1 MSTPRAVAE
10 SQPDLR
16 TKARE
21 GSMLNKTGAV
31 IREMGPREMNEFP
44 QKMVFEKKKSQGGMQ
59 ILQLLSRPTF
69 SYPPWAHII
78 PKGSRCFTAFSIGA
92 LRRAV
97 ET

>member
-44 QKMVFEKKKSQGGMQ
+44 QKMVFGKKKNLRGECKYYSCLAGLRSR
-59 ILQLLSRPTF
+59 ILLGLTLSLR
-69 SYPPWAHII
+69 
-78 PKGSRCFTAFSIGA
+78 GA
-92 LRRAV
+92 GASLRFPS
-97 ET
+97 EH